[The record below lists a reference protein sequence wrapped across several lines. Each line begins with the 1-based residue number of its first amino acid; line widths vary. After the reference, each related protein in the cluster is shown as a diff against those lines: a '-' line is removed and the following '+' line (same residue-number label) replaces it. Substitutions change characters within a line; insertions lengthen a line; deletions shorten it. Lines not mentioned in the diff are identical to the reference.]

1 MIRVETTEF
10 EPYADSIKAIRFE
23 VFVDEQNV
31 PPELEIDGL
40 DPECLHALAFAEGTP
55 IGTGRLL
62 KDGHIGRVA
71 VLASYR
77 NQGIGTLIMKSLVD
91 AARNRSFQSVIL
103 SSQAQA
109 IPFYEQLGFLT
120 QGPIYQEAGI
130 DHIDMALKL

>member
-10 EPYADSIKAIRFE
+10 EPYAASIKAIRFE

-40 DPECLHALAFAEGTP
+40 DPKCLHALAFNEHTP
-55 IGTGRLL
+55 IATGRLL

-77 NQGIGTLIMKSLVD
+77 NQGIGTLIMKSLIN

-103 SSQAQA
+103 SSQTQA
-109 IPFYEQLGFLT
+109 IPFYEQLDFQT

-130 DHIDMALKL
+130 DHIDMVLKL

>member
-40 DPECLHALAFAEGTP
+40 DPECLHALAFNEDTP
-55 IGTGRLL
+55 IATGRLL

-77 NQGIGTLIMKSLVD
+77 NQGIGTLIMKSLIN

-103 SSQAQA
+103 SSQTQA
-109 IPFYEQLGFLT
+109 IPFYEQLDFQT

-130 DHIDMALKL
+130 DHIDMVLKL

>member
-40 DPECLHALAFAEGTP
+40 DPECLHALAFNEDTSIA
-55 IGTGRLL
+55 TGRLL

-77 NQGIGTLIMKSLVD
+77 NQGIGTLIMKSLIN

-103 SSQAQA
+103 SSQTQA
-109 IPFYEQLGFLT
+109 IPFYEQLDFQT

-130 DHIDMALKL
+130 DHIDMVLKL

>member
-40 DPECLHALAFAEGTP
+40 DPECPHALAFDEDTP
-55 IGTGRLL
+55 IATGRLL

-71 VLASYR
+71 VLAPYR
-77 NQGIGTLIMKSLVD
+77 NQGIGTLIMKSLITT
-91 AARNRSFQSVIL
+91 ARNRSFQSVIL
-103 SSQAQA
+103 SSQTQA
-109 IPFYEQLGFLT
+109 IPFYKQLGFQT
-120 QGPIYQEAGI
+120 QGPIYQDAGI